1 MLNKLKNLFSG
12 KDAAEDSTAKK
23 SPSGYFTPSTGA
35 ELLALP
41 HRKKLLK
48 QLWDN
53 TSLPENVY
61 EKDIQKNHG
70 NIGQLIR
77 RAEESWRLIEALR
90 RYVCL
95 PER

>member
-48 QLWDN
+48 QLKKKKKPPFPTKN
-53 TSLPENVY
+53 KNYCLTIKIRTFFVPGT
-61 EKDIQKNHG
+61 KRTQKPKST
-70 NIGQLIR
+70 
-77 RAEESWRLIEALR
+77 E
-90 RYVCL
+90 
-95 PER
+95 

>member
-1 MLNKLKNLFSG
+1 VRAISRNWELITPFYIISSSG
-12 KDAAEDSTAKK
+12 KLTKTE
-23 SPSGYFTPSTGA
+23 
-35 ELLALP
+35 
-41 HRKKLLK
+41 
-48 QLWDN
+48 
-53 TSLPENVY
+53 TSV

>member
-12 KDAAEDSTAKK
+12 KDAAEDSSAKK

-61 EKDIQKNHG
+61 E
-70 NIGQLIR
+70 
-77 RAEESWRLIEALR
+77 RLYLEPLR
-90 RYVCL
+90 TLAQATQNV
-95 PER
+95 PATSAG